1 MFMPTIFGL
10 TIPKL
15 RRSNPMHKKLLSLAV
30 LSMVVFPSFLLAA
43 AQAPGTIQTI
53 AGNGYQG
60 STGIGGPATAAEL
73 TSPNSVAVDKKGNL
87 FIADLA
93 SERIYKLDASTSNLT
108 VFAGTGAGGYSGD
121 GGPAIDATFNHPFGL
136 AFGPAGNLFVSDS
149 RNNVIRKI
157 DVSSGIIETVA
168 GSGFGA
174 GPGDADACSA
184 VTPGL
189 KAKKTV
195 LCNPFGIAVDASGNL
210 YFTNATSQ
218 VLKVME
224 STGIVSVV
232 AGTGSYGYSG
242 DGGPAVSAS
251 LSWLP
256 GLALDGQGNIY
267 VADSGNCA
275 LREIFASSG
284 TITSVV
290 GAPTSPYSGTCG
302 LSGDGGPA
310 SAALISGP
318 YGLSV
323 DAGGNI
329 FLGDSVNNVVRMIAA
344 SDRNI
349 YTVAG
354 SYANGQG
361 VYGYSGNGGP
371 AVSATLAYP
380 LGITVD
386 LAGDL
391 YINDNENF
399 VVRQVTRPATA
410 IQ

>member
-1 MFMPTIFGL
+1 MYGF

-15 RRSNPMHKKLLSLAV
+15 RRSDSMPKKLLSLAV
-30 LSMVVFPSFLLAA
+30 LSMAVFPSFQWAA
-43 AQAPGTIQTI
+43 AQAPGTIQTV
-53 AGNGYQG
+53 AGDGYQG
-60 STGIGGPATAAEL
+60 NFGIGGPATAAEL

-93 SERIYKLDASTSNLT
+93 SERIYKLDASTRILT

-174 GPGDADACSA
+174 GPGDADTCGA

-195 LCNPFGIAVDASGNL
+195 LCNPFGIAVDAGGNL

-218 VLKVME
+218 VLKVTE
-224 STGIVSVV
+224 SSGIVSVV

-242 DGGPAVSAS
+242 DGGPAGSAS

-267 VADSGNCA
+267 IADSGNCA
-275 LREIFASSG
+275 LRKIAASSG
-284 TITSVV
+284 IITSVV
-290 GAPTSPYSGTCG
+290 GAPMSPYSGTCG

-323 DAGGNI
+323 DADGNI
-329 FLGDSVNNVVRMIAA
+329 FVGDSVNNVVRVIAA
-344 SDRNI
+344 SDGNI

-361 VYGYSGNGGP
+361 FYGYSGNGGP
-371 AVSATLAYP
+371 AVNATLAYP
-380 LGITVD
+380 LGVTVD

-399 VVRQVTRPATA
+399 VVRLVTRPAAA